1 MALRIKV
8 EDTPNP
14 DAMKFTVGRTLTP
27 DGRPRSFADAPA
39 AAGDPLA
46 AALFA
51 LPGVV
56 NVMYVS
62 DFVTVNK
69 RRSARWKD
77 LSPKVR
83 KVLQTHLRG

>member
-1 MALRIKV
+1 MKVRV

-14 DAMKFTVGRTLTP
+14 EAMKFTVGRVLTP
-27 DGRPRSFADAPA
+27 DGKPRSYADAEA
-39 AAGDPLA
+39 AAGDALA

-51 LPGVV
+51 LPGVA

-69 RRSARWKD
+69 KKSAKWKA
-77 LSPKVR
+77 LTPRVKA
-83 KVLQTHLRG
+83 VLQERLAGA